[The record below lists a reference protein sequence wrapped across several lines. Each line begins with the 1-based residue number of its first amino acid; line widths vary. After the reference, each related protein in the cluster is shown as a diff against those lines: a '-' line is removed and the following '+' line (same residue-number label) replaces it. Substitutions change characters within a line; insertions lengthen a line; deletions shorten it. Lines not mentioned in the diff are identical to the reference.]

1 MELGKIIGY
10 DLLHIHNIDFTL
22 KISLIGYLV
31 IAIDTQV
38 SLQFVIMMGDATDLI
53 GDTKGPPPKR
63 ARPETPNTDPG
74 GGKFH
79 FYLSMLLL

>member
-1 MELGKIIGY
+1 MAYWNCEFVELSKIIGY
-10 DLLHIHNIDFTL
+10 DLHTYIIDFTL

-31 IAIDTQV
+31 IIAIDTQV
-38 SLQFVIMMGDATDLI
+38 SLRFVIMMGDATDLI

-74 GGKFH
+74 GGK
-79 FYLSMLLL
+79 